1 MNRSILSSRSLF
13 YVLPVVVVCLVFLFQ
28 LVQSMNYQD
37 RLSNDQVYQMT
48 CWKINER
55 FLTKAL
61 SSNVVEIKELQNLLN
76 YELTRLAEE
85 TGKTR
90 EELKEMG
97 DLHVALHAK
106 VLDQNQLRLLTSLR
120 SSASA
125 AADCISSSSGQSN
138 DFTIAQRM
146 LA

>member
-1 MNRSILSSRSLF
+1 MNRSIRSSRSLF

-37 RLSNDQVYQMT
+37 RLSNDQAYQMT

-55 FLTKAL
+55 FLAKAL

-76 YELTRLAEE
+76 YELTRLAED
-85 TGKTR
+85 TSKTR
-90 EELKEMG
+90 EELKEIG

-106 VLDQNQLRLLTSLR
+106 SIGSEPIAFIDF
-120 SSASA
+120 
-125 AADCISSSSGQSN
+125 
-138 DFTIAQRM
+138 FTIFCFGYYR
-146 LA
+146 LYFVKCRS